1 MIAPAWKAMI
11 ETRMQSMIEQ
21 NRLREFKVIQAACQ
35 PKLTYQGKEMLNLS
49 SNNYLGLANHPE
61 IIAAIKE
68 AAEHGAGATAS
79 RYIIGH
85 DETCAQL
92 EQEIAQFHQKEAALL
107 FSNGY
112 MANLGVLSALLQ
124 RGDAVF
130 SDRLNHASIVDGI
143 RLSGAKQYRYRH
155 NDLDDLEKRLKQAE
169 QDDIKRKLIVTD
181 AVFSMDGDRAH
192 LPELIQLKE
201 KYGAALL
208 IDEAHSGGVFSEE
221 GQGLAHHLGL
231 HSHVDL
237 HMGTFGKAFGV
248 YGAYIVGSEKWINYL
263 MQTSRSLIYTTG
275 LPPAIVGGI
284 RKSLQLVRRATPLRH
299 SLHQKSNY
307 IRTQLQALGFQLGP
321 TTTQIIPL
329 WLGDEQTALTFS
341 KRLEQEGIMVVAI
354 RPPTVP
360 KGTARLRL
368 SVMAN
373 HDWNDLRHATE
384 VITQIGQEMG
394 VI

>member
-1 MIAPAWKAMI
+1 MIAPAWSTMI
-11 ETRMQSMIEQ
+11 DTRMQSIIEQ
-21 NRLREFKVIQAACQ
+21 NLQRKLKVIEAACQ
-35 PKLTYQGKEMLNLS
+35 PKLIYQGNEMLNLS
-49 SNNYLGLANHPE
+49 SNNYLGLASHPE

-68 AAEHGAGATAS
+68 ATKRGAGATAS

-107 FSNGY
+107 FANGY

-130 SDRLNHASIVDGI
+130 SDHLNHASIVDGI
-143 RLSGAKQYRYRH
+143 RLSGAKLYRYRH
-155 NDLDDLEKRLKQAE
+155 NDLDDLEKRLKKAE
-169 QDDIKRKLIVTD
+169 QAGIKRKLIVTD
-181 AVFSMDGDRAH
+181 AVFSMDGDQAH
-192 LPELIQLKE
+192 LPELIHLKE
-201 KYGAALL
+201 KYGAALFV
-208 IDEAHSGGVFSEE
+208 DEAHSGGVFSLE

-231 HSHVDL
+231 HSHIDL

-248 YGAYIVGSEKWINYL
+248 YGAYVVGSVKWINYL
-263 MQTSRSLIYTTG
+263 IQTSRSLIYTTG
-275 LPPAIVGGI
+275 LPPAIIGGI
-284 RKSLQLVRRATPLRH
+284 RKSLQLVRQAAPLRQ
-299 SLHQKSNY
+299 SLHQKSSY
-307 IRTQLQALGFQLGP
+307 IRKQLQSVGFQIGP
-321 TTTQIIPL
+321 STTQIIPL
-329 WLGDEQTALTFS
+329 WLGDEQIALAFS
-341 KRLEQEGIMVVAI
+341 KRLEQEGIMVIAI

-373 HDWNDLRHATE
+373 HDWSDLRYAVE
-384 VITQIGQEMG
+384 VIAQIGQEMG